1 MTSRERILAHLE
13 RRPVDQ
19 LPVMPITMMFAADL
33 VGARY
38 RDYCTD
44 YRVLAAGRSAWRR
57 SMASTT

>member
-1 MTSRERILAHLE
+1 MTGRERILAHLE
-13 RRPVDQ
+13 RRPVDR

-44 YRVLAAGRSAWRR
+44 FQVLAEGQSAWPRNT
-57 SMASTT
+57 ASTT